1 MPKVLVTPTIIRNL
15 PGPYRDTLLAAGFEI
30 IYPAAECNTMQADN
44 LMPLLAEA
52 DAMLASVEKMTPDV
66 LAKTKLR
73 AIARMGVGYDS
84 IDIPAATE
92 RGIAVT
98 ITPGTLEESVAEHTI
113 ALLLGVSRGLVQ
125 RDKEVRRG
133 CWTRKPMPRMA
144 GKTFGIVGL
153 GRIGRAVAA
162 KAQGLGMKTIAFD
175 PFANADAAKRINATL
190 MPLDELLKTADVVS
204 LHTTTTPETTN
215 LINRRTLALMKPDA
229 ILINTGRG
237 ALVDEDALCEALDR
251 GHLFGAGLDVFK
263 TEPLPLDSRL
273 LNYDNVL
280 VCTHMGGLDA
290 ESTVAMA
297 NLAAQCIAD
306 LYQGRWPEA
315 CIINRELEGR
325 YKW

>member
-15 PGPYRDTLLAAGFEI
+15 PGPYRDTLLAAGFEL
-30 IYPAAECNTMQADN
+30 IYPPASCDTMQTEN
-44 LMPLLAEA
+44 LLPLLVEA
-52 DAMLASVEKMTPDV
+52 DAMLASVEKMTPQV
-66 LAKTKLR
+66 LAQTKLR

-84 IDIPAATE
+84 IDIPAATQ

-98 ITPGTLEESVAEHTI
+98 ITPGTLEESVAEHTV

-133 CWTRKPMPRMA
+133 CWTRKPLPRMA

-153 GRIGRAVAA
+153 GRIGRAVAI
-162 KAQGLGMKTIAFD
+162 KAQGLGMRTIAFD
-175 PFANADAAKRINATL
+175 PFADAETAQRLNVTL
-190 MPLDELLKTADVVS
+190 LPLDDVFRTADVVS

-215 LINRRTLALMKPDA
+215 LINGRTLALMKPDA

-263 TEPLPLDSRL
+263 TEPLPLESRL
-273 LNYDNVL
+273 LKYDNVL
-280 VCTHMGGLDA
+280 LCTHMGGLDA

-306 LYQGRWPEA
+306 LYQGRWPGA
-315 CIINRELEGR
+315 CIVNRELEGR

>member
-15 PGPYRDTLLAAGFEI
+15 PGPYRDTLLAAGLEI
-30 IYPAAECNTMQADN
+30 IYPPAECNTMQAEN

-52 DAMLASVEKMTPDV
+52 DAMLASVEKMTPEV

-84 IDIPAATE
+84 INIPAATE
-92 RGIAVT
+92 RNVAVT
-98 ITPGTLEESVAEHTI
+98 ITPGTLEESVAEHTV
-113 ALLLGVSRGLVQ
+113 ALMLGVSRGLVE
-125 RDKEVRRG
+125 RDQEVRRG
-133 CWTRKPMPRMA
+133 CWTRRPMPRMA

-153 GRIGRAVAA
+153 GRIGRAVAT
-162 KAQGLGMKTIAFD
+162 KVQGLGMRAIAFD
-175 PFANADAAKRINATL
+175 PFADAEVARRANVTL
-190 MPLDELLKTADVVS
+190 LPLDDLLKTADVIS
-204 LHTTTTPETTN
+204 LHTNTTPETTN
-215 LINRRTLALMKPDA
+215 LINSRTLALMKPDA

-251 GHLFGAGLDVFK
+251 GHLFGAALDVFK
-263 TEPLPLDSRL
+263 AEPLPLDCRL
-273 LNYDNVL
+273 LKYGNVL
-280 VCTHMGGLDA
+280 LCTHMGGLDS

-315 CIINRELEGR
+315 CIINRELTGR